1 MKIIKKEN
9 INIALATIAG
19 MVTIL
24 IGLHVILGGQ
34 FDIEFLKAILNS
46 DVPIQANTAA
56 AFILT
61 GLALLI
67 LQRSFSYSKMLV
79 RILAGSVVL
88 FSLISLIEYFFLLD
102 FGIDHI
108 LIPLPDN
115 EAAPIATGRLPLYT
129 SINFIL
135 VGFALILLTIPNFKK
150 RFLIELVIIF
160 SLSISVVVFLG
171 YVTDLNELLTFGTAK
186 KFEMVFGTSIT
197 FIILCLGLILTTYTQ
212 QQSPVTVEQKFFVG
226 AMTSIIVLV
235 FISILTVS
243 SLRSLSESANLVENK
258 TEVKEQI
265 SNLLTAII
273 NIETGV
279 RGYVITGSEVYLEP
293 MEKSMK
299 EIQEQL
305 KYLRNQIK
313 DDPAQQNSLN
323 ILAPL
328 VEKRMAVAK
337 QIFSIRKLKGLSA
350 AVSLFDDGE
359 GKMLSDSIR
368 AITSKMVYV
377 EEYSLMQIELEAIKN
392 KAAQT
397 QTIVIAGFLFQ
408 VFLFGLMFVVVKRNS
423 AKRKETEEA
432 LLKLNKNLHMEIE
445 ERQLAQLETQKAKSE
460 AELANVAKSEF
471 LSRMSH
477 ELRTPM
483 NSILGFAQLMDMG
496 ELNLVHKKGVKQIL
510 KNGMHL
516 LYLINEVLDIARI
529 ESGRL
534 TISTEPVEISDIIKE
549 TIDIVRNLAEEN
561 NITIESDASN
571 AKGLFVKA
579 DHQRLKQVLLNL
591 INNAV
596 KYNHKGGSVKI
607 KSRIQNNKLKLEPSA
622 NTIRICIT
630 DTGHGIAQE
639 DIEKL
644 FNPFERIGAER
655 AETEG
660 TGLGLAISK
669 KLIEAMGGKIG
680 IESEIG
686 IMPAGSPRSEARKE
700 GGSTF
705 WIELPQTESQK
716 NYYERTGELTKPEI
730 EITQKSG
737 TILYIEDN
745 LSNIQLVNQI
755 LETHRP
761 FLNLLTNIYG
771 KNAVQLAIDYKPDL
785 ILLDLDLPDIHGSE
799 VIKLLQEEP
808 RTSKIP
814 VIILSADAMTKQIK
828 QLMAAGA
835 KDYLIK
841 PIDVVQFL
849 KIVDECLSKNISN
862 DRHSTKD
869 FNMRKIY

>member
-1 MKIIKKEN
+1 MKIIKREN

-24 IGLHVILGGQ
+24 IGLLAIFGEQ
-34 FDIEFLKAILNS
+34 FDIKFLKAILNS
-46 DVPIQANTAA
+46 NAPIQANTAA

-79 RILAGSVVL
+79 RILVVTVVL

-108 LIPLPDN
+108 LVPLPDN
-115 EAAPIATGRLPLYT
+115 EAALIATGRLPLYT

-150 RFLIELVIIF
+150 RFLLELVIIF
-160 SLSISVVVFLG
+160 SLSISVIIFLG
-171 YVTDLNELLTFGTAK
+171 YVTNLNELLTYGTAK

-197 FIILCLGLILTTYTQ
+197 FIILCLGLILTAYTQ
-212 QQSPVTVEQKFFVG
+212 QQSPVTIEQKFFVG

-279 RGYVITGSEVYLEP
+279 RGYVITGSEEYLEP
-293 MEKSMK
+293 MEKSIK
-299 EIQEQL
+299 EISEQL
-305 KYLRNQIK
+305 KELRNQIK
-313 DDPAQQNSLN
+313 DNPAQQNSLN
-323 ILAPL
+323 ILSPL
-328 VEKRMAVAK
+328 IEKRMAVAK
-337 QIFSIRKLKGLSA
+337 QIFSIRKLKGLSEA
-350 AVSLFDDGE
+350 ISLFDDGE

-368 AITSKMVYV
+368 AVTSKMIYV

-423 AKRKETEEA
+423 AKRKEAEEA
-432 LLKLNKNLHMEIE
+432 LLKLNKNLHLEIE
-445 ERQLAQLETQKAKSE
+445 ERQLAQVETQKAKAE
-460 AELANVAKSEF
+460 AERANVAKSEF

-496 ELNLVHKKGVKQIL
+496 ELDPAHKKGVKFIL
-510 KNGMHL
+510 KSGKHL
-516 LYLINEVLDIARI
+516 LELINEVLDIARI
-529 ESGRL
+529 EAGRM
-534 TISTEPVEISDIIKE
+534 TISTEPVEIDSIVKE
-549 TIDIVRNLAEEN
+549 TIDIVRHLAEDNQISLVSDDPITN
-561 NITIESDASN
+561 N
-571 AKGLFVKA
+571 LYVKA

-591 INNAV
+591 ITNAV
-596 KYNHKGGSVKI
+596 KYNRKGGSVKVESI
-607 KSRIQNNKLKLEPSA
+607 IQNSELKLEQSA
-622 NTIRICIT
+622 NSIRICIT
-630 DTGHGIAQE
+630 DTGNGITQA

-644 FNPFERIGAER
+644 FKPFERIGAER

-660 TGLGLAISK
+660 TGLGLTISK
-669 KLIEAMGGKIG
+669 KLVEAMGGKIG
-680 IESEIG
+680 IKSEVG
-686 IMPAGSPRSEARKE
+686 K
-700 GGSTF
+700 GSTF
-705 WIELPQTESQK
+705 WIELPRTESQK
-716 NYYERTGELTKPEI
+716 EHYERTNELTKTEI
-730 EITQKSG
+730 ERTASNK

-745 LSNIQLVNQI
+745 LLNLHLVEQI
-755 LETHRP
+755 LEMHRP
-761 FLNLLTNIYG
+761 SIKLITNMYG
-771 KNAVQLAIDYKPDL
+771 KNAVQFAIDYNPDL

-828 QLMAAGA
+828 QLMEAGA
-835 KDYLIK
+835 KNYLIK

-849 KIVDECLSKNISN
+849 KAVDEWIRIS
-862 DRHSTKD
+862 ST
-869 FNMRKIY
+869 